1 MKKTLLTLSVAV
13 VALVSAPALA
23 DGHGKKGHDK
33 EAAYAEKADIVDT
46 AVGNENFSTLVAAV
60 QAAGLVDALKADG
73 PYTVF
78 APVNDAFAALPAG
91 TVEDL
96 LKPENKDTLTSVLTF
111 HVVAGKLKSKYIK
124 MGTTEVETLNGD
136 VLTVVKTEDGV
147 TVNGANVV
155 MADVKTKNGVIHAID
170 GVLLP

>member
-1 MKKTLLTLSVAV
+1 MKTLLTLSVAV
-13 VALVSAPALA
+13 AALVSAPAFA
-23 DGHGKKGHDK
+23 DGHGKKDHEK
-33 EAAYAEKADIVDT
+33 TSAYAEKADIVDT

-111 HVVAGKLKSKYIK
+111 HVVEGKLKSKDIE
-124 MGTTEVETLNGD
+124 MGTTEVETLNGN

-147 TVNGANVV
+147 TVNGANVI
-155 MADVKTKNGVIHAID
+155 MADVKAKNGVIHAID